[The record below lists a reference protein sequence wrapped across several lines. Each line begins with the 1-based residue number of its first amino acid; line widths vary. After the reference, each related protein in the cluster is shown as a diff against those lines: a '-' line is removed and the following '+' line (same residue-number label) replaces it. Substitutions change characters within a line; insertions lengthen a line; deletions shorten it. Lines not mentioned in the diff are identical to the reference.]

1 MESRSPWFR
10 CRKFDSTAAASSSAL
25 SSRGDAPLRCAVRFS
40 FLMFWRCSGVY
51 AIEAPW
57 YGRAMDVLWWL
68 LAVPLVV
75 GAVAMTWTV
84 LGIPVALALELRD
97 RWRRRR

>member
-1 MESRSPWFR
+1 
-10 CRKFDSTAAASSSAL
+10 
-25 SSRGDAPLRCAVRFS
+25 
-40 FLMFWRCSGVY
+40 
-51 AIEAPW
+51 
-57 YGRAMDVLWWL
+57 MDVLWWL